1 VSFIQSGLQDIS
13 VSRPADRIEWG
24 IPVPGDAS
32 HRIYV
37 WMDALTNYLTV
48 LGFPNEEAA
57 REFWPNVHHILGKD
71 IVRFHA
77 IYWPAFLLAA
87 GHYLMH
93 FPHSQL
99 TPPTLCR
106 AASAKTPHSSW
117 PLAFWWHEDVEKLGE
132 YSGSS

>member
-1 VSFIQSGLQDIS
+1 LLNHPLPPSSS

-24 IPVPGDAS
+24 IPVPGDPT

-48 LGFPNEEAA
+48 LGFPDEEKA

-87 GHYLMH
+87 GDLLIYNNTII
-93 FPHSQL
+93 Q
-99 TPPTLCR
+99 
-106 AASAKTPHSSW
+106 
-117 PLAFWWHEDVEKLGE
+117 
-132 YSGSS
+132 

>member
-1 VSFIQSGLQDIS
+1 MPRLQETRLHFVHPEWPAGHQVPSKFDFEYTKPLTCLIS

-48 LGFPNEEAA
+48 LGFPDEEKT

-77 IYWPAFLLAA
+77 IYWPAFLIAA
-87 GHYLMH
+87 GEAM
-93 FPHSQL
+93 
-99 TPPTLCR
+99 
-106 AASAKTPHSSW
+106 A
-117 PLAFWWHEDVEKLGE
+117 
-132 YSGSS
+132 

>member
-1 VSFIQSGLQDIS
+1 M
-13 VSRPADRIEWG
+13 SRPADRIEWG
-24 IPVPGDAS
+24 IPVPGDPT

-48 LGFPNEEAA
+48 LGFPDEEKS

-87 GHYLMH
+87 GNLFIYNNTII
-93 FPHSQL
+93 Q
-99 TPPTLCR
+99 
-106 AASAKTPHSSW
+106 
-117 PLAFWWHEDVEKLGE
+117 
-132 YSGSS
+132 

>member
-1 VSFIQSGLQDIS
+1 MPQGGLQDIS

-48 LGFPNEEAA
+48 LGFPDEEKT

-87 GHYLMH
+87 GL
-93 FPHSQL
+93 PLPKRL
-99 TPPTLCR
+99 TVHGHWLSGALGHASRRRRRRRRRHHRHHHHRHHPPPPPTQ
-106 AASAKTPHSSW
+106 AA
-117 PLAFWWHEDVEKLGE
+117 
-132 YSGSS
+132 